1 MDRGRHG
8 GVTTPS
14 DFAKAVGDTDEI
26 ELTTT
31 GQHSGRARSRT
42 VWFVQKRQ
50 TLYLLPVTG
59 SDSAWYWDV
68 LKTPRVRLR
77 AGQAQHE
84 AEAKP
89 IGDPAAVEQVVG
101 DFRAKYGAPNIEAYY
116 PKHDV
121 AVEVPLA

>member
-1 MDRGRHG
+1 MTIR
-8 GVTTPS
+8 S
-14 DFAKAVGDTDEI
+14 DFARALGDTNEI

-42 VWFVQKRQ
+42 VWFVQKDE

-59 SDSAWYWDV
+59 SDSTWYGDV
-68 LKTPRVRLR
+68 LRTPGVRLS
-77 AGQAQHE
+77 AGPAHHE

-89 IGDPAAVEQVVG
+89 IGDPAAVEQVVE
-101 DFRAKYGAPNIEAYY
+101 DFRAKYGAGDIEAYY